1 MKKLILFLCVL
12 LLSASSWAF
21 CGFYVAK
28 ADLQLFNKTSQVI
41 LVRNGEQTTVTM
53 SSDFQGD
60 VTDFAMVVPVPVV
73 IGESD
78 IKVVERSMFDRIDAY
93 STPRLVSYNDP
104 SPCNVPYKRYKKSRM
119 ASYSYSSEKSLESIS
134 SVNTTNYKVTIEAKY
149 TVGEYDIL
157 ILSAEESGGLE
168 RWLTDNGYKIPKGAK
183 EVLDPYIKS
192 NMKFFVVKVNLKEN
206 EKRADKNLR
215 PIQITYNS
223 PKFMLPIRLG
233 MANAKEAQDMIVYMF
248 SAKGRVEVT
257 NYRTV
262 EMVTSKHIPS
272 TFQDQ
277 KEFSRFYKD
286 MYYKS
291 WEREGKNVAF
301 LEYAWNIGTQ
311 VPPSQKC
318 DPCVS
323 PPPVDDDLRM
333 AGVDWINSTS
343 GSIAPGQVF
352 FTRLHITY
360 DRNHFPQDLLLNETP
375 NQANYQARYIITR
388 VARNTDCAR
397 AQAYFAKVKTRRQE
411 EVQNVATLAGWKTSD
426 FHDYIHQYDDRMW
439 IDVGGKKT
447 KEGSLFAAGEGENED
462 HSLVTM
468 LTVLSLVCTLFA
480 LTRKAEKK

>member
-53 SSDFQGD
+53 SSDFEGD
-60 VTDFAMVVPVPVV
+60 VNDFAMVVPVPVV
-73 IGESD
+73 IGEKD

-93 STPRLVSYNDP
+93 STPRLVSYNDR
-104 SPCNVPYKRYKKSRM
+104 SPCSMPYHRYKKSRM
-119 ASYSYSSEKSLESIS
+119 AATSFSGGMVLESKS
-134 SVNTTNYKVTIEAKY
+134 SVNTSNYQVTIEAKY

-168 RWLTDNGYKIPKGAK
+168 RWLNDNGYKIPKGAK

-215 PIQITYNS
+215 PIQITYSS

-233 MANAKEAQDMIVYMF
+233 MANAKSAQDMIVYLF
-248 SAKGRVEVT
+248 SNKGRVEVT

-272 TFQDQ
+272 TLSDQ
-277 KEFSRFYKD
+277 SKFSRFYKD

-333 AGVDWINSTS
+333 AGVDWVTDKSK
-343 GSIAPGQVF
+343 SIAPDQVF

-375 NQANYQARYIITR
+375 NKQNYQARYIITR
-388 VARNTDCAR
+388 PAWNTDCAW
-397 AQAYFAKVKTRRQE
+397 AQAYYAKLKTRRQE
-411 EVQNVATLAGWKTSD
+411 EVQNLVTLAGWKAAD
-426 FHDYIHQYDDRMW
+426 FHKYIHEFDDRMW
-439 IDVGGKKT
+439 IDAGGKKT
-447 KEGSLFAAGEGENED
+447 KEGSFIGAADDENED

-468 LTVLSLVCTLFA
+468 LTMLSLVCTLFA
-480 LTRKAEKK
+480 LTRKAGKR